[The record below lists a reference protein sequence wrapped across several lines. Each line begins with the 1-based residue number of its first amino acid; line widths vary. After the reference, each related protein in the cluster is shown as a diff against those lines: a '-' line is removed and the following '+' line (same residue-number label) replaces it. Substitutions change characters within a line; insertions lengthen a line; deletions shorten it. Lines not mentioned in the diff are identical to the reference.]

1 MVIPKIIHQ
10 TAQTAKLPAWCAP
23 LCWRLHQLHPDWDHR
38 FYDDHACREF
48 LCHQFPCLLRL
59 YDNYPTNIQRVDLFR
74 VAIMYVSGGFYTDL
88 DIVCH
93 NSLETLRGI
102 RCVLGEEK
110 TLRSEEAILFGHRN
124 ALRVANYMFGSEPRH
139 PFWLDV
145 LNEMLRQAERKIISE
160 NDILEST
167 GPGLWTNVYHRVKDH
182 YPELLVLKNITSY
195 VANVAPS
202 PVSSGLLQVIFTSD
216 HGGGKH
222 YNG

>member
-1 MVIPKIIHQ
+1 MAIPKIIYQ
-10 TAQTAKLPAWCAP
+10 TAQTANLPAWCGP
-23 LCWRLHQLHPDWDHR
+23 LYRRFHELHPDWDHR

-48 LCHQFPCLLRL
+48 LCRQFSSLLRA
-59 YDNYPTNIQRVDLFR
+59 YDSYPTNIQRVDLFR
-74 VAIMYVSGGFYTDL
+74 VAIMYVNGGFYTDL

-93 NSLETLRGI
+93 NSLETLCGN

-110 TLRSEEAILFGHRN
+110 TLGAEETIHLGHRN

-145 LNEMLRQAERKIISE
+145 LDEMLRQAERKIISE

-182 YPELLVLKNITSY
+182 YPELLLLKNSHITCSKCGTISCQFGTFASHIH
-195 VANVAPS
+195 VGS
-202 PVSSGLLQVIFTSD
+202 WRWQTL
-216 HGGGKH
+216 
-222 YNG
+222 